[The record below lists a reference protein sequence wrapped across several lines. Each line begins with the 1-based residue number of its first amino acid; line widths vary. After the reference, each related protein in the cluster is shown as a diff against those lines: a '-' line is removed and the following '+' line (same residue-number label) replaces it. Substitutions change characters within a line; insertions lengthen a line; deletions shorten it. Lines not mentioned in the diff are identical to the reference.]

1 METEPQ
7 KRICIGEWIVDS
19 GTGTI
24 SRNGESTRL
33 EVRTMRLLLALAARP
48 GEIVSSEDLLADA
61 WSGVTVSQD
70 SVYQAIASLRRLL
83 GDDPKQPAYIVT
95 VPRLGYRLIAP
106 VTAPRQETPPAA
118 LPRHRRRDLAIA
130 AMAASLILVLG
141 GLFFYPRIFS
151 AHRHQSA
158 AIAVLPF
165 LDLTAGMQ
173 EEEFADGMT
182 EELIDDLSKLHGLH
196 VSAPT
201 AVFYYKDKQLP
212 LADMARSLDVAYVVD
227 GSVRKSG
234 DRVRIAVRL
243 VRAHTGTVLWAGT
256 YDRPFHDR
264 IQVQDE
270 IAAKVAQAL
279 GQTSL

>member
-1 METEPQ
+1 METEPR
-7 KRICIGEWIVDS
+7 KNLLIGEWIVDPAA
-19 GTGTI
+19 GTI

-33 EVRTMRLLLALAARP
+33 EVRTMRLLLALAARR
-48 GEIVSSEDLLADA
+48 GEIVSSEELLAEA

-106 VTAPRQETPPAA
+106 VTIQEQELPKA
-118 LPRHRRRDLAIA
+118 PRHRRSDLAIA
-130 AMAASLILVLG
+130 ALAAALILVLG
-141 GLFFYPRIFS
+141 GLFFYPRLLNV
-151 AHRHQSA
+151 HRSKFA

-165 LDLTAGMQ
+165 LDLTPGMQ

-182 EELIDDLSKLHGLH
+182 EELIDDLSKLRGLH
-196 VSAPT
+196 VSSPT
-201 AVFYYKDKQLP
+201 AVFYYKDKQVPLP
-212 LADMARSLDVAYVVD
+212 DMARSLDVAYVVD

-243 VRAHTGTVLWAGT
+243 VRAHTGTVLWSGT

-270 IAAKVAQAL
+270 IAGKVAQAL
-279 GQTSL
+279 GQASL